1 MANLIRMGRKSHIV
15 KALILKRAKRVVRFF
30 FSESTLRLIRV
41 CFEVTNPYGRLYVK
55 LRVLKALGLNHDRAD
70 NIPEVVQS
78 VLFVCH
84 GNIIRSPFAA
94 ESLKALF
101 KSSGQKNVAV
111 ISAGLSARCGRR
123 ADSRALAVSK
133 EFGVSLDEHV
143 AQPLTEQ
150 LVADS
155 DVIFVMDYFNKA
167 RLLTRYPDACHK
179 AFLLGAYL
187 PRHAEIEDPYHGHM
201 SDVRKCYQV
210 VNVCLQSFLDSLER
224 SRTRIESN
232 TDNINV
238 PSAMLQEKV

>member
-1 MANLIRMGRKSHIV
+1 MANVIQIGRKAHIV
-15 KALILKRAKRVVRFF
+15 KALLLKRVKRIARFF
-30 FSESTLRLIRV
+30 LSESSLRLIRI
-41 CFEVTNPYGRLYVK
+41 CLEVTKPYGQLYVK

-70 NIPEVVQS
+70 NIPVVVRS

-111 ISAGLSARCGRR
+111 ISAGLSARSGRR
-123 ADSRALAVSK
+123 ADSRALAVSR
-133 EFGVSLDEHV
+133 EFGISLDEHV
-143 AQPLTEQ
+143 AHPLTEQ

-167 RLLTRYPDACHK
+167 RLLTRYPNACHK
-179 AFLLGAYL
+179 AFLLGTYL
-187 PRHAEIEDPYHGHM
+187 PRHAEIEDPYHGHV

-210 VNVCLQSFLDSLER
+210 VNVCLQSFLDSLEQ
-224 SRTRIESN
+224 SRARIESN
-232 TDNINV
+232 ADINL